1 MPREHVSS
9 GASGVSGVAGA
20 AGTAG
25 MLGASAGAGAC
36 SSTAFCCSTSSLRC
50 ARRLPSASSFWTTM
64 LMSASPAPAPP
75 APAIGDGSAGG
86 TPSPAPGAEVDEAA
100 AELLD
105 DAPEEAAEAAFERVA
120 RGTKKFA
127 LLAAPWRSASAA
139 AARFL
144 SNFVA

>member
-1 MPREHVSS
+1 M
-9 GASGVSGVAGA
+9 
-20 AGTAG
+20 
-25 MLGASAGAGAC
+25 
-36 SSTAFCCSTSSLRC
+36 
-50 ARRLPSASSFWTTM
+50 RLPTADGGSGSGGTLVPCTC
-64 LMSASPAPAPP
+64 PAPAPS
-75 APAIGDGSAGG
+75 APAIGIGG
-86 TPSPAPGAEVDEAA
+86 TGGVPSLTLEAELDEAA

-105 DAPEEAAEAAFERVA
+105 DVLEEAAEAAFERVA